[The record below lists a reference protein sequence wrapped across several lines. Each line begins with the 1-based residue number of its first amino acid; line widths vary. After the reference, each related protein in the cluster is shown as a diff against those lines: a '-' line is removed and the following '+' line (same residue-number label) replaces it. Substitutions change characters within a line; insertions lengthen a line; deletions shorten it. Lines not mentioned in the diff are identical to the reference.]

1 MESPDMIYVDLCDGD
16 SSLVDI
22 PDEIMKDGVDLC
34 DDDYDIDLFFD
45 AKSEECKILEEG
57 EFVPDFVHKN
67 SQNNICDVFVHKNKD
82 SVPICKSVQKK
93 ICTQKQVQNKPIFCK
108 KKRNAIFLQK
118 NAERKRKAFL
128 AFQEKQRNS
137 ILDRQVVEFSRA
149 LYAVFPGIGCNLD
162 NFAVAIRNFMIG
174 ENFGPDFIARS
185 ALHLHQ
191 ISGALIQ
198 LPDIVR
204 YLR

>member
-22 PDEIMKDGVDLC
+22 ADEIMKDGVDLC
-34 DDDYDIDLFFD
+34 DDDEIDLFCD
-45 AKSEECKILEEG
+45 ATSEECKILEEG
-57 EFVPDFVHKN
+57 EFVPDFVHQN
-67 SQNNICDVFVHKNKD
+67 SQSDVVHKSKD

-108 KKRNAIFLQK
+108 KKRNAMFLQK
-118 NAERKRKAFL
+118 NAERKRKAFV

-137 ILDRQVVEFSRA
+137 ILDRQVIEFSRA
-149 LYAVFPGIGCNLD
+149 LYAVFPGIGCNMD